1 MKQRKPR
8 KKDQI
13 EPLFQTL
20 SIADVEQISPQSGT
34 TIPSEQAVINAK
46 DWVDDN
52 QK

>member
-1 MKQRKPR
+1 MKHRKPR

-20 SIADVEQISPQSGT
+20 SIADVQEVSPESGT
-34 TIPSEQAVINAK
+34 SIPSEQAVINAK

-52 QK
+52 KQ